1 MEGVLFMKNV
11 LIVYAHEDPASF
23 NGALLNQA
31 ISTYKELGYHVEV
44 SDLYKMNFKAVG
56 DRNDFME
63 ITREENYKYQIE
75 QRKAYENN
83 TLAYD
88 IQAEQE
94 KLKKA
99 DFVIFQFP
107 LWWSS
112 MPAILKGWVDRV
124 FTTGFA
130 YGGGKWFDQG
140 GLKGKTAMISVTT
153 GGGKNFFAPNG
164 IYGDLSE
171 TLKPIHYGILYF
183 VGFKVLPPF
192 ITYSPVRLTQ
202 EEREQVLA
210 DYKERLLS
218 WETTPGLDYP
228 TLNDYDRNF
237 QLK

>member
-202 EEREQVLA
+202 GEREQVLA